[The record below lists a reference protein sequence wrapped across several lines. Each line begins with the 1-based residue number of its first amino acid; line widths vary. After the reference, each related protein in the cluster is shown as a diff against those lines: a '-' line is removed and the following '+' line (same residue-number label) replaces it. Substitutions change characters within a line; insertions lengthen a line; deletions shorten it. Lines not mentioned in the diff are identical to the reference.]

1 MQPLIV
7 ESRFCRF
14 QAPWNWTPAP
24 GLGAIHERK
33 PGAARSALAVENWLE
48 KPKTAA
54 EYAAAQQEMLLAHDP
69 GVQLLDQRP
78 VASTELGD
86 AHFCTFK
93 IPGEAQADLRQEQLT
108 VANGPLVCSLTL
120 TASASDSEAWEE
132 IFPETLRSFEV
143 PARPWATVI
152 RREPLA
158 MVPPTRPEGNAEA
171 LQLAY
176 PVRPGWTFDAEQNC
190 LRHASG
196 SEITLRRSGLSSDA
210 PDALFAE
217 ALARVGKTSS
227 YVPRAWDKGMTPAG
241 FPFYSL
247 ESTSVTRKTWGPP
260 ETMILREAFLRDASA
275 LEIQLRCREGDVEAL
290 AAFGELVLSYTL
302 LPPEQRRL
310 RVQSPWIDLHLQGPW
325 TEAAPGAYL
334 RQSDSILFLTVRSR
348 QNTQGRLRHGQSATE
363 RVKARPD
370 LRQISKEESADGQW
384 KGWDAYRHAIDFT
397 ATDERARS
405 YRASWFEMGKDLHE
419 ITLLGPA
426 TRETE
431 EIFLEALQAVRPSGT
446 PLKPSRN

>member
-14 QAPWNWTPAP
+14 HAPWNWTPAP

-33 PGAARSALAVENWLE
+33 PGAARSALVVENWLE

-54 EYAAAQQEMLLAHDP
+54 EYAAVQQEMLLTHDP
-69 GVQLLDQRP
+69 RIQLLDQRP
-78 VASTELGD
+78 VASRDWGD
-86 AHFCTFK
+86 AHFCIFK
-93 IPGEAQADLRQEQLT
+93 IPGEAKADLRQEQLT
-108 VANGPLVCSLTL
+108 VTNGPLVCSLTL

-143 PARPWATVI
+143 PARSWAAVI

-158 MVPPTRPEGNAEA
+158 MVPPTRLEGKAEA

-176 PVRPGWTFDAEQNC
+176 PVRPGWTFDADQNC

-227 YVPRAWDKGMTPAG
+227 YVPRAWDKGVTPTS
-241 FPFYSL
+241 FPFYAL
-247 ESTSVTRKTWGPP
+247 ESTSTTRKTWGQP
-260 ETMILREAFLRDASA
+260 EIMILREAFLRDESV
-275 LEIQLRCREGDVEAL
+275 LKIQLTCRDGDAEAL

-302 LPPEQRRL
+302 LPPEQRKL

-325 TEAAPGAYL
+325 TEVTPGAYL
-334 RQSDSILFLTVRSR
+334 RQLDSILFLTVRSL
-348 QNTQGRLRHGQSATE
+348 QNTQGRLRHGQSAIE

-397 ATDERARS
+397 ASNERASS
-405 YRASWFEMGKDLHE
+405 YRASWFELGKDLHE
-419 ITLLGPA
+419 ITLLGPTA
-426 TRETE
+426 RETE

-446 PLKPSRN
+446 PPKPGRS